1 MVYIK
6 LCNVIV
12 DGLRQV
18 DNLILAYII
27 MLLVFVRFS
36 MVSFL
41 PIEWARTS
49 RKWTGNIAIT
59 EFKRLYNALGQQ
71 ATHVRIELEF
81 GFDFNHRILLSGS
94 VETHAQLT
102 CYRCMKSKTCRIYS
116 LIDTRLV
123 STEAEAQEI
132 FGEFDAI
139 VVPDGPMT
147 IQDLV
152 EDDLLLSIPTQIC
165 DEGVACSREMS
176 PQTTK
181 TGSTKYHPFKNIK
194 QILS

>member
-1 MVYIK
+1 
-6 LCNVIV
+6 
-12 DGLRQV
+12 
-18 DNLILAYII
+18 
-27 MLLVFVRFS
+27 
-36 MVSFL
+36 MVSFH
-41 PIEWARTS
+41 PVEWARTS
-49 RKWTGNIAIT
+49 RKWSGDIPIT
-59 EFKRLYNALGQQ
+59 TFERLCAALDQRDSC
-71 ATHVRIELEF
+71 VRVELEF
-81 GFDFNHRILLSGS
+81 GFDFNHRICLSGMA
-94 VETHAQLT
+94 ETHAQLT

-132 FGEFDAI
+132 FGDFDAI

-165 DEGVACSREMS
+165 DEGVECSRENAT
-176 PQTTK
+176 QTAK
-181 TGSTKYHPFKNIK
+181 TASTKHCPFKNIK